1 MYIFLYGGWCGD
13 GVAKE
18 YKTKHHFI
26 KNLGLFSHHSMPIPK
41 KFIKIC
47 PIWGGVSWSPKYIK
61 NFAMS
66 N

>member
-47 PIWGGVSWSPKYIK
+47 PI
-61 NFAMS
+61 
-66 N
+66 